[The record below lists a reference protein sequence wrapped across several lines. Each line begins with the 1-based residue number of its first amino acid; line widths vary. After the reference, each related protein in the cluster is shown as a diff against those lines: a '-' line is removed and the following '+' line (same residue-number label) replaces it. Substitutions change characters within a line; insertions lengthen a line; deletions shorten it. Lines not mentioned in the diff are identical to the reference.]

1 LKKKAAALACSLVL
15 AAAGSFCGMA
25 GEWERSE
32 DGKYWTYCDSPGN
45 PREDEWIE
53 DNGKIYYVDSKGRMK
68 TGWVTDEDSGNKY
81 YMGEDGAMCFN
92 AFTKDDRYV
101 GPDGL
106 RVEAYDTYRKA
117 VKSEIKKAGKKKT
130 KSTKKISQTN
140 TGQGEDVSQSYFLLT
155 DLNLDGY
162 RDLVMM
168 EGTEERKSLVEVAI
182 WDAEEE
188 EFLLSAE
195 FDEPEEGMAVSTLY
209 QDPLGDT
216 VWLEMAEPNGD
227 LHLFQMEDQEARFK
241 SMWSF
246 EMELDD
252 WGGPEY
258 RVNGVL
264 QDKDEWDY
272 ELAEARR
279 SRGEN
284 VLGGYLPATEENIKA
299 QVDKVLTEEE
309 LEMW

>member
-1 LKKKAAALACSLVL
+1 MKKKAAALACSLVL

-117 VKSEIKKAGKKKT
+117 VKSEIKKAGKKK
-130 KSTKKISQTN
+130 
-140 TGQGEDVSQSYFLLT
+140 
-155 DLNLDGY
+155 
-162 RDLVMM
+162 
-168 EGTEERKSLVEVAI
+168 
-182 WDAEEE
+182 
-188 EFLLSAE
+188 
-195 FDEPEEGMAVSTLY
+195 
-209 QDPLGDT
+209 
-216 VWLEMAEPNGD
+216 
-227 LHLFQMEDQEARFK
+227 
-241 SMWSF
+241 
-246 EMELDD
+246 
-252 WGGPEY
+252 
-258 RVNGVL
+258 
-264 QDKDEWDY
+264 
-272 ELAEARR
+272 
-279 SRGEN
+279 
-284 VLGGYLPATEENIKA
+284 
-299 QVDKVLTEEE
+299 
-309 LEMW
+309 

>member
-1 LKKKAAALACSLVL
+1 
-15 AAAGSFCGMA
+15 M
-25 GEWERSE
+25 
-32 DGKYWTYCDSPGN
+32 
-45 PREDEWIE
+45 
-53 DNGKIYYVDSKGRMK
+53 
-68 TGWVTDEDSGNKY
+68 
-81 YMGEDGAMCFN
+81 
-92 AFTKDDRYV
+92 
-101 GPDGL
+101 
-106 RVEAYDTYRKA
+106 
-117 VKSEIKKAGKKKT
+117 
-130 KSTKKISQTN
+130 
-140 TGQGEDVSQSYFLLT
+140 SQSYFLLT

-264 QDKDEWDY
+264 
-272 ELAEARR
+272 
-279 SRGEN
+279 
-284 VLGGYLPATEENIKA
+284 NIKA